1 MAVRE
6 MKWVIMLAAGSLAAI
21 AGPRTIAAQD
31 KVFNLKNIPAPG
43 TVTDMSAD
51 KVMLETPTGTRTF
64 ETNEIT
70 RITYGEEPRE
80 MAKIRDNLRDANYE
94 AALSDLKSL
103 DPASVNREAV
113 RQEII
118 YLRAMCEARIALAS
132 GGKREEA
139 LNNLQNF
146 FKGNAGFYRFYEGA
160 ELLGDLASAMGDYGQ
175 AVRFYTALGKAPWP
189 DYKLR
194 ANVLEARALA
204 AQGKFA
210 EAQERYEAV
219 IGNPE
224 SSADANRQK
233 MLATVGK
240 AVCLNQ
246 GGKTDE
252 AQKILEDLIKNNDS
266 KDSRLFGRAYNALGA
281 CYLRAKRPK
290 EALIQYL
297 HVHLMFYGEPD
308 THAEAL
314 HHLVK
319 LWTEMQKSDRAIEM
333 RAILVEQ
340 YGGSVWA
347 KGV

>member
-1 MAVRE
+1 MAARE
-6 MKWVIMLAAGSLAAI
+6 MKWGIMLAVGGLTAF
-21 AGPRTIAAQD
+21 AGPPMTAAQD
-31 KVFNLKNIPAPG
+31 KIFNQKNIPLPG
-43 TVTDMSAD
+43 TVTEMTAD
-51 KVMLETPTGTRTF
+51 KVALETPTGVRTF

-80 MAKIRDNLRDANYE
+80 MAKVRDNLRDANYE

-103 DPASVNREAV
+103 DPTATNRELL
-113 RQEII
+113 RQEIL
-118 YLRAMCEARIALAS
+118 YLRAMCEARIALVS
-132 GGKREEA
+132 GGKREDA

-146 FKGNAGFYRFYEGA
+146 FKGNAGYYRFYEGA
-160 ELLGDLASAMGDYGQ
+160 ELLGDLASAMGDFGQ
-175 AVRFYTALGKAPWP
+175 AVRFYAALGKAPWP

-204 AQGKFA
+204 AQSKFA

-219 IGNPE
+219 IANPE
-224 SSADANRQK
+224 SSAEANRQK

-240 AVCLNQ
+240 AACLNQ
-246 GGKTDE
+246 GGKSEE
-252 AQKILEDLIKNNDS
+252 ALKILEDLIKNNDS

-281 CYLRAKRPK
+281 CYLRTKRPK

-297 HVHLMFYGEPD
+297 HVHLMFYGEAD

-314 HHLVK
+314 HHLIK